1 MCTVDNMKT
10 NILIADDEPNQLE
23 LMTFNLENAGFSIIR
38 AQNGTEVIELVE
50 EKNPDLIILDWMM
63 PKMSGIDVCRALRS
77 KAETKLLPIIILSAR
92 SEEGDKL
99 LGLDTGADDYISKP
113 FSPKELISRV
123 KALLRR
129 SRPELINDILEY
141 NNLRISLSELTVTLN
156 DYPTKLGPKEL
167 KLLSILM
174 GRPGHIFSRA
184 KLLDLVWG
192 HGVYVEER
200 TVDVHMSRLRKALK
214 LNSSEGQNV
223 IRTVRDGGYGLFKE
237 NKH

>member
-1 MCTVDNMKT
+1 MKT

-23 LMTFNLENAGFSIIR
+23 LMAFNLESAGFSIIR
-38 AQNGTEVIELVE
+38 AQNGKEVIQLVE
-50 EKNPDLIILDWMM
+50 EQNPDLIILDWMM
-63 PKMSGIDVCRALRS
+63 PKMSGIDVCRTLRS
-77 KAETKLLPIIILSAR
+77 RVEARLLPIIILSAR
-92 SEEGDKL
+92 SEEVDKS

-129 SRPELINDILEY
+129 SRPALVNNILEY
-141 NNLRISLSELTVTLN
+141 NNIRLSLSELTVTLN
-156 DYPTKLGPKEL
+156 HNFIKLGPKEF

-174 GRPGHIFSRA
+174 ERPGHIFSRA

-192 HGVYVEER
+192 HGIYVEER

-214 LNSSEGQNV
+214 LNSNDDQNV
-223 IRTVRDGGYGLFKE
+223 IRTVRDGGYGLFKD
-237 NKH
+237 NIS

>member
-1 MCTVDNMKT
+1 MNA

-23 LMTFNLENAGFSIIR
+23 LMSFNLSNAGYSIIK
-38 AQNGTEVIELVE
+38 ATNGKEAIELIE
-50 EKNPDLIILDWMM
+50 NHSPDLIILDWMM
-63 PKMSGIDVCRALRS
+63 PKMSGIDVCRTLRS
-77 KAETKLLPIIILSAR
+77 RSETKQIPIIILSAR
-92 SEEGDKL
+92 SEDSDKS

-129 SRPELINDILEY
+129 ARPALVNDILQH
-141 NNLRISLSELTVTLN
+141 NGLTLSLSEMKVTYKN
-156 DYPTKLGPKEL
+156 NNVKLGPKEF
-167 KLLSILM
+167 KLLTLLM
-174 GRPGHIFSRA
+174 ERPGHIFSRG

-214 LNSSEGQNV
+214 TASDENLDP
-223 IRTVRDGGYGLFKE
+223 IRTVRDGGYGLFT
-237 NKH
+237 NKII